1 MARMVVLL
9 LLFSVCRT
17 SFHRQHSE
25 CLGRHCSGTVVVIL
39 RVVLQS

>member
-9 LLFSVCRT
+9 FSICRI

-25 CLGRHCSGTVVVIL
+25 CLGRHCSGAIVVIL